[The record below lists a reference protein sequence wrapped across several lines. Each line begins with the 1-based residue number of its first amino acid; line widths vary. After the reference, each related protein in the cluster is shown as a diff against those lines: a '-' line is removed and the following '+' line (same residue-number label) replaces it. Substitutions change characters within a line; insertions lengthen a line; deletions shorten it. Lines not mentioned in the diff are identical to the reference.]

1 MKKKEDDRQHST
13 SPIHFRIIEIISYYY
28 YMYNERTNPHTPYPL
43 RTPYSVPS
51 QPNLYPASRLPQDS
65 QGPNARQKS
74 YLIQK
79 VQALLPYLAEILRQ
93 NDDRTLGIVGK
104 LSGLRENLDG
114 IFEDL
119 EKELVVSG

>member
-1 MKKKEDDRQHST
+1 
-13 SPIHFRIIEIISYYY
+13 
-28 YMYNERTNPHTPYPL
+28 MYNERTNLYTPYPL

-51 QPNLYPASRLPQDS
+51 QPNLHTASRLPQES
-65 QGPNARQKS
+65 QGPNTRQKS